1 MVQGSRLAAAGCKIA
16 ATRLGPGI
24 LPVKSLASQEENLA
38 ERVGFDLK
46 LPPGLQNKQ
55 CLYGFHGIQ
64 VQLPPKLKAEVP
76 SDNQGFCHRFW
87 KKQRVKSDGVYPKTG
102 RHLTGITGLV

>member
-38 ERVGFDLK
+38 ERVGFSL
-46 LPPGLQNKQ
+46 LT
-55 CLYGFHGIQ
+55 
-64 VQLPPKLKAEVP
+64 LKAAENAAP
-76 SDNQGFCHRFW
+76 GRIARF
-87 KKQRVKSDGVYPKTG
+87 
-102 RHLTGITGLV
+102 